1 MLHIYPQEIIYFSN
15 VLIWNTVRN
24 IVLNA
29 LHSFSI
35 RIPFPLSHIVIYLFV
50 SK

>member
-1 MLHIYPQEIIYFSN
+1 MLHIYPQEIKKFPT

-24 IVLNA
+24 IVRNTLYR
-29 LHSFSI
+29 FSI